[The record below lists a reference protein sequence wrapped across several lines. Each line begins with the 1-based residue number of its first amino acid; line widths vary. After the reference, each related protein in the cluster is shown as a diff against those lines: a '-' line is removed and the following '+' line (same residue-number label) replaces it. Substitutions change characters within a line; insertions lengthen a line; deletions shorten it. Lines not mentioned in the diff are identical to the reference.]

1 VIDLNIVI
9 FELMAFHMIF
19 LVLFIF
25 SIISTDSY
33 STLFSLTF
41 FLILLIPFYMVLN
54 NFSELIL
61 LNDLETF
68 FLFKILLF
76 YSNIISGF
84 IGLFLIIQLVYLQF
98 NT

>member
-1 VIDLNIVI
+1 
-9 FELMAFHMIF
+9 
-19 LVLFIF
+19 
-25 SIISTDSY
+25 
-33 STLFSLTF
+33 
-41 FLILLIPFYMVLN
+41 MVLN

-61 LNDLETF
+61 LNDLESF
-68 FLFKILLF
+68 FYFKILLF